1 MIVFGAEEQR
11 VERLTTFV
19 SLVLA
24 LILQLSA
31 GLLLVRMCRE
41 EVLTRQPPVPLITV
55 NLVSEPAPAGPAK
68 TAAPIPVEETEKVS
82 NVPEI
87 SQPVLP
93 QPQPEPMPESQP
105 APVPEKVLP
114 EPEVAQLP
122 ETLPIE
128 PPALQKTGELKK
140 PELPKKPGISKE
152 NELKPVKPGKKT
164 VKKPALEPLEKPA
177 AQPETARP
185 EQQSE
190 SQPDPK
196 PETARL
202 IENVENLELPLPSQP
217 TAPALPE
224 SAIPALNA
232 AAQANRNAGSRTEK
246 PVEALSGKEQKAIA
260 RYLAQIRKSLD
271 RSRVYPPE
279 ARKMRIE
286 GMVPVKFRIAADGL
300 VVGAEV
306 SGNAPDVLA
315 EAVIKMLAGRR
326 FLPPPTGW
334 QPSAAIEL
342 NINFNLR

>member
-41 EVLTRQPPVPLITV
+41 EVLKRQPPVPLITV
-55 NLVSEPAPAGPAK
+55 NLAPEPAF
-68 TAAPIPVEETEKVS
+68 PVEE
-82 NVPEI
+82 PR
-87 SQPVLP
+87 PVLP
-93 QPQPEPMPESQP
+93 QPQPAPMPESQP
-105 APVPEKVLP
+105 MPEPEKVPP
-114 EPEVAQLP
+114 EPEVAQPL
-122 ETLPIE
+122 ETVPIE
-128 PPALQKTGELKK
+128 PPALQKTEELKK
-140 PELPKKPGISKE
+140 SDSTKKPNISK
-152 NELKPVKPGKKT
+152 KPVE
-164 VKKPALEPLEKPA
+164 KPASEPLEKPA
-177 AQPETARP
+177 AQPEPAKP
-185 EQQSE
+185 ERQPE

-196 PETARL
+196 SEMARL
-202 IENVENLELPLPSQP
+202 VENVENLELPLPSQP

-224 SAIPALNA
+224 SAVPALSSA
-232 AAQANRNAGSRTEK
+232 VQADRNAVRQAEK
-246 PVEALSGKEQKAIA
+246 PGKALAGDEQKAIA
-260 RYLAQIRKSLD
+260 RYLAQVRRSLD

-279 ARKMRIE
+279 ARKKRIE
-286 GMVPVKFRIAADGL
+286 GVVPVKFRISADGL

-326 FLPPPTGW
+326 FPPPPTGW

>member
-1 MIVFGAEEQR
+1 MTVFVADQQR
-11 VERLTTFV
+11 AERLTTFV
-19 SLVLA
+19 SMVLA

-31 GLLLVRMCRE
+31 GLLLVKMCRE
-41 EVLTRQPPVPLITV
+41 DVLKRQSPVPLITV
-55 NLVSEPAPAGPAK
+55 NLAPEPAPAGPAK
-68 TAAPIPVEETEKVS
+68 IAAPIPVEETEKFS
-82 NVPEI
+82 SVPEI
-87 SQPVLP
+87 SQPVLS

-105 APVPEKVLP
+105 APVSEKVLP

-140 PELPKKPGISKE
+140 PEPPKKPGISKKA
-152 NELKPVKPGKKT
+152 ELKPVKP
-164 VKKPALEPLEKPA
+164 VEKPASEPLEKPA
-177 AQPETARP
+177 ARPETAKS
-185 EQQSE
+185 EQQPE
-190 SQPDPK
+190 SQPNPK

-202 IENVENLELPLPSQP
+202 VENVGNPELPLPSQP
-217 TAPALPE
+217 TAPASPE
-224 SAIPALNA
+224 SAVPVLNA
-232 AAQANRNAGSRTEK
+232 AAWTDRNAGSQTEK
-246 PVEALSGKEQKAIA
+246 PVKALSGEEQKAIA

-279 ARKMRIE
+279 ARKKRIE
-286 GMVPVKFRIAADGL
+286 GMVPVKFRIAEDGL

-315 EAVIKMLAGRR
+315 EAVIQMLAGRR
-326 FLPPPTGW
+326 FPPPPTGW

>member
-1 MIVFGAEEQR
+1 MTVFVADQQR
-11 VERLTTFV
+11 AERLTTFV
-19 SLVLA
+19 SMVLA

-31 GLLLVRMCRE
+31 GLLLVKMCRE
-41 EVLTRQPPVPLITV
+41 DVLKRQSPVPLITV
-55 NLVSEPAPAGPAK
+55 NLAPEPAPAGPAK
-68 TAAPIPVEETEKVS
+68 IAAPIPVEETEKFS
-82 NVPEI
+82 SVPEI
-87 SQPVLP
+87 SQPVLS

-105 APVPEKVLP
+105 APVSEKVLP

-140 PELPKKPGISKE
+140 PEPPKKPGISKKA
-152 NELKPVKPGKKT
+152 ELKPVKP
-164 VKKPALEPLEKPA
+164 VEKPASEPLEKPA
-177 AQPETARP
+177 ARPETAKS
-185 EQQSE
+185 EQQPE
-190 SQPDPK
+190 SQPNPK

-202 IENVENLELPLPSQP
+202 VENLELPD
-217 TAPALPE
+217 
-224 SAIPALNA
+224 SAVPVLNA
-232 AAQANRNAGSRTEK
+232 AARTDRNAVSQTEK
-246 PVEALSGKEQKAIA
+246 PVKALSGEEQKAIA

-279 ARKMRIE
+279 ARKKRIE
-286 GMVPVKFRIAADGL
+286 GMVPVKFRIAEDGL

-315 EAVIKMLAGRR
+315 EAVIQMLAGRR
-326 FLPPPTGW
+326 FPPPPTGW